1 MVSKVFIIGI
11 DGGTW
16 DMLTPAMEQGYMPHL
31 KAMTACGC
39 YGNLR
44 STTPPKTPAAWSAFQ
59 TGLNPGA
66 TGVFD
71 FICWDKTEKKASY
84 VSANSLPKT
93 IWQIAGDAGKKICAI
108 NVPMTYPPKEI
119 NGCMVTGILTPSR
132 ESDFTW
138 PRQLKSQLLS
148 AVPDYHIFDMQ
159 NIKAQKPHKDPKSF
173 IRQMASIIDNRAKA
187 AEFIIDKYPSDLFM
201 VHFQASD
208 IIQHVMWGYMCNDH
222 PYFDPD
228 IRDYIFENFYR
239 PLDEKIHHLHQTF
252 KQKNPVPNVTFII
265 SDHGFQSHYKR
276 FNLGNWLV
284 RQGWLKIKNEEI
296 RFSAARNF
304 LDKTN
309 MLGLRKLVTKSK
321 SGRKL
326 DQYIKQPN
334 FSFDWSK
341 STAYSFSRGNDGFIY
356 LLGTDE
362 NLRKQTEEHLRDKL
376 SQITDPENNNR
387 IVEKIYSSNEIFH
400 GPKMHLM
407 PDIIVK
413 PAPGYTFT
421 GDYSHSSRELFAV
434 VTKEND
440 FHIGTHHA
448 DGILIAAGENIRKQS
463 EISNAGLLDMAP
475 TILTC
480 LGLPIPSQMDGSV
493 LQEMFDKT
501 VQPEYKNETEAPSS
515 ETKPHSYS
523 EGDVNR
529 IERRLRDLGYLE

>member
-1 MVSKVFIIGI
+1 MASKVFIIGI

-16 DMLTPAMEQGYMPHL
+16 DILTPAIEQGYMPHL
-31 KAMTACGC
+31 KSMTACGC
-39 YGNLR
+39 HGNLR
-44 STTPPKTPAAWSAFQ
+44 STTPPKTPAAWSSFQ

-66 TGVFD
+66 IGIFD
-71 FICWDKTEKKASY
+71 FACWDKTEKKARY
-84 VSANSLPKT
+84 VSADSLPKT
-93 IWQIAGDAGKKICAI
+93 IWEIAGDAGRKVCVI

-119 NGCMVTGILTPSR
+119 NGCMVTGILTPSLK
-132 ESDFTW
+132 SDFTR
-138 PRQLKSQLLS
+138 PKELKGQLLN
-148 AVPDYHIFDMQ
+148 AVSDYHIFNLKNIRQ
-159 NIKAQKPHKDPKSF
+159 NKPHKDPKAF
-173 IRQMASIIDNRAKA
+173 IRQMAAIINNRAKA
-187 AEFIIDKYPSDLFM
+187 AEFMINKQPFDLVM
-201 VHFQASD
+201 VHFQATD
-208 IIQHVMWGYMCNDH
+208 VIQHVMWGYMCNDH
-222 PYFDPD
+222 PYFDAGLN
-228 IRDYIFENFYR
+228 DYIFENFYR
-239 PLDEKIHHLHQTF
+239 SLDEKIHYLRQTF
-252 KQKNPVPNVTFII
+252 EQKNPGPNVTFII

-296 RFSAARNF
+296 NFAAARNF

-309 MLGLRKLVTKSK
+309 MLGLRKLVIKSK
-321 SGRKL
+321 SGKKL
-326 DQYIKQPN
+326 DRYIKQPN
-334 FSFDWSK
+334 FSFDWPQ
-341 STAYSFSRGNDGFIY
+341 STVYSFSRGNDGFIY

-362 NLRKQTEEHLRDKL
+362 NLRKQTEKQLRDKL

-387 IVEKIYSSNEIFH
+387 IVEKIYSADEIYH

-421 GDYSHSSRELFAV
+421 GDYSQTAQKLFAS
-434 VTKEND
+434 VTKNND
-440 FHIGTHHA
+440 SHIGTHHA

-463 EISNAGLLDMAP
+463 EISNARLLDVAP

-480 LGLPIPSQMDGSV
+480 LELPIPSQMDGSV
-493 LQEMFDKT
+493 LQGMFDKT

-529 IERRLRDLGYLE
+529 IEKRLRDLGYIE